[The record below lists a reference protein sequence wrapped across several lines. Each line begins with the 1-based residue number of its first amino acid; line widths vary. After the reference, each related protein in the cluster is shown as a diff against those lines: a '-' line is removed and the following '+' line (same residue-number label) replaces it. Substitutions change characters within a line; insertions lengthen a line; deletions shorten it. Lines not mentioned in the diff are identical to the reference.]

1 MINRQLNLLL
11 IFTYILIFFSCNKQ
25 DHNMVK
31 KELFGTLQNGENI
44 YSYTLTNKNGMSATI
59 INYGATVVK
68 LKVPD
73 KNGKIEDVI
82 LGYDS
87 LSSYVKG
94 ASFFGGIVGRYGNRI
109 AKGKFTLDGKE
120 YQLPI
125 NNGVNS
131 LHGGTIGFNKRVW
144 EAKEISGPAL
154 QLTYV
159 SPDGEEGYPGTLILT
174 VTYSLTDN
182 NGLKI
187 DYKATTDKPT
197 ILNPTNHC
205 YFNLTGDPNNT
216 ILNHVLMINADKF
229 TPVDSTL
236 IPTGQLE
243 DVANTPLDF
252 TNSTEIGKR
261 INDDFQ
267 QLKFAGG
274 YDHNWVLNNYNG
286 SVREA
291 VTLYDS
297 TSGILLKVLTDQPG
311 VQFYSGNFL
320 DGKDRGKEGIYYKF
334 RTGLCLEC
342 QHFPDSPNEKNFPS
356 VVLRP
361 GETYTQTTV
370 YEFSVK
376 WSSIWNQFNSKIQ

>member
-1 MINRQLNLLL
+1 MKTKLLNLFLL
-11 IFTYILIFFSCNKQ
+11 LMPALIFFSFTKQ

-31 KELFGTLQNGENI
+31 KELFGTLQDGEKI
-44 YSYTLTNKNGMSATI
+44 YSYILNNNNGMSATI

-68 LKVPD
+68 LKAPD
-73 KNGKIEDVI
+73 KNRKVEDLI

-94 ASFFGGIVGRYGNRI
+94 GSFFGGIVGRFGNRI
-109 AKGKFTLDGKE
+109 AKGRFTLDGKE
-120 YQLPI
+120 YQLSI
-125 NNGVNS
+125 NNGENH

-144 EAKEISGPAL
+144 KAKELSGSAL

-159 SPDGEEGYPGTLILT
+159 SPDGEEGYPGKLTIT
-174 VTYSLTDN
+174 VTYSLTDK

-187 DYKATTDKPT
+187 YYKATTDKPT

-205 YFNLTGDPNNT
+205 YFNLTGSPDNT
-216 ILNHVLMINADKF
+216 ILNHILMINADKF
-229 TPVDSTL
+229 TPVDKTL

-243 DVANTPLDF
+243 DVANTPMDF
-252 TNSTEIGKR
+252 RKPTRIGKH
-261 INDDFQ
+261 INDNFQ

-291 VTLYDS
+291 ATLYDS
-297 TSGILLKVLTDQPG
+297 TSGIFMKVLTDQPG
-311 VQFYSGNFL
+311 IQFYSGNFL
-320 DGKDRGKEGIYYKF
+320 DGKDRGKDGIYYKF

-342 QHFPDSPNEKNFPS
+342 QHFPDSPNKKNFPS

-361 GETYTQTTV
+361 GETYTQTTI

-376 WSSIWNQFNSKIQ
+376 

>member
-1 MINRQLNLLL
+1 MKEKQINWLL
-11 IFTYILIFFSCNKQ
+11 IFISILIFFSCNKQ

-44 YSYTLTNKNGMSATI
+44 YSYTLTNNNGMSATI

-73 KNGKIEDVI
+73 KDGKIEDVI

-94 ASFFGGIVGRYGNRI
+94 ASFFGGIVGRFGNRI

-120 YQLPI
+120 YQLTI
-125 NNGVNS
+125 NNGENS

-144 EAKEISGPAL
+144 EVKELNGPSL

-159 SPDGEEGYPGTLILT
+159 SPDGEEGYPGKLTLT
-174 VTYSLTDN
+174 VTYSLTDK

-187 DYKATTDKPT
+187 DYKAITDKPT

-205 YFNLTGDPNNT
+205 YFNLSGSPENT
-216 ILNHVLMINADKF
+216 ILDEMLMINADKF

-243 DVANTPLDF
+243 DVTNTPMDF
-252 TNSTEIGKR
+252 RTPTEIGDR
-261 INDDFQ
+261 INDNFQ

-291 VTLYDS
+291 ATLFDS

-311 VQFYSGNFL
+311 IQFYSGNFL
-320 DGKDRGKEGIYYKF
+320 NGKDRGKDGIFYKF

-342 QHFPDSPNEKNFPS
+342 QHFPDSPNEKDFPS
-356 VVLRP
+356 VVLKP
-361 GETYTQTTV
+361 GETYTQTTI
-370 YEFSVK
+370 YEFSIK
-376 WSSIWNQFNSKIQ
+376 

>member
-1 MINRQLNLLL
+1 MSVKQLNLLL
-11 IFTYILIFFSCNKQ
+11 ILISTLIFFSCNKQ

-44 YSYTLTNKNGMSATI
+44 YSYTLTNNNGMSATI

-94 ASFFGGIVGRYGNRI
+94 SSFFGGIVGRYGNRI

-120 YQLPI
+120 YQLTI
-125 NNGVNS
+125 NDGENS

-144 EAKEISGPAL
+144 EVKEINGENPAL

-159 SPDGEEGYPGTLILT
+159 SPDGEEGYPGTLTLT

-205 YFNLTGDPNNT
+205 YFNLSGSPNNT
-216 ILNHVLMINADKF
+216 ILNEMLMINADKF
-229 TPVDSTL
+229 TPIDSTL

-243 DVANTPLDF
+243 DVTNTPMDF
-252 TNSTEIGKR
+252 RKPTEIGKR
-261 INDDFQ
+261 INDNFQ
-267 QLKFAGG
+267 QLKYAGG

-291 VTLYDS
+291 ATLYDS

-311 VQFYSGNFL
+311 IQFYSGNFL
-320 DGKDRGKEGIYYKF
+320 NGKDRGKDGIYYKF
-334 RTGLCLEC
+334 RSGLCLEC

-356 VVLRP
+356 VVLKP

-376 WSSIWNQFNSKIQ
+376 

>member
-1 MINRQLNLLL
+1 MIKRHLNLLL
-11 IFTYILIFFSCNKQ
+11 IFTSILIFFSCNKQ

-73 KNGKIEDVI
+73 KNSKIEDVI

-154 QLTYV
+154 QLSYV
-159 SPDGEEGYPGTLILT
+159 SPDGEEGYPGTLTLS

-187 DYKATTDKPT
+187 DYIATTDKPT

-252 TNSTEIGKR
+252 TKPTEIGKR
-261 INDDFQ
+261 INEDFQ

-291 VTLYDS
+291 ATLYDS
-297 TSGILLKVLTDQPG
+297 ASGILLKVLTDQPG
-311 VQFYSGNFL
+311 IQFYSGNFL
-320 DGKDRGKEGIYYKF
+320 DGKDRGKDGIYYKF

-376 WSSIWNQFNSKIQ
+376 

>member
-1 MINRQLNLLL
+1 MREKKLSLLL
-11 IFTYILIFFSCNKQ
+11 IFISILIFFSCNKQ
-25 DHNMVK
+25 ENSMVK
-31 KELFGTLQNGENI
+31 KELFGTLQNRENI
-44 YSYTLTNKNGMSATI
+44 YSYTLTNKSGMSATI

-73 KNGKIEDVI
+73 KNGNIEDVI

-87 LSSYVKG
+87 LSGYVNG
-94 ASFFGGIVGRYGNRI
+94 ASYFGGIVGRYGNRI

-120 YQLPI
+120 YQLPT
-125 NNGVNS
+125 NNGQNS

-144 EAKEISGPAL
+144 QAKELEGENPAL

-159 SPDGEEGYPGTLILT
+159 SPDGEEGYPGTLTLT
-174 VTYSLTDN
+174 VTYTLTDK
-182 NGLKI
+182 NGLEI
-187 DYKATTDKPT
+187 NYKATTDKPT

-205 YFNLTGDPNNT
+205 YFNLSGDPNNT
-216 ILNHVLMINADKF
+216 ILNEVLMINADKF

-243 DVANTPLDF
+243 DVANTPMDF
-252 TNSTEIGKR
+252 RKPTEIGER

-267 QLKFAGG
+267 QLKYAGG

-286 SVREA
+286 SVREG
-291 VTLYDS
+291 VTAYDS
-297 TSGILLKVLTDQPG
+297 TSGIFMEVLTDQPG
-311 VQFYSGNFL
+311 VQFYTGNFL
-320 DGKDRGKEGIYYKF
+320 DGKDRGKDGIYYKF
-334 RTGLCLEC
+334 RTGFCLEC
-342 QHFPDSPNEKNFPS
+342 QHFPDSPNQKDFPS

-361 GETYTQTTV
+361 GETYTQTTI

-376 WSSIWNQFNSKIQ
+376 

>member
-1 MINRQLNLLL
+1 
-11 IFTYILIFFSCNKQ
+11 
-25 DHNMVK
+25 MVK

-376 WSSIWNQFNSKIQ
+376 

>member
-1 MINRQLNLLL
+1 MKEKQINWLL
-11 IFTYILIFFSCNKQ
+11 IFISILIFFSCNKQ

-44 YSYTLTNKNGMSATI
+44 YSYTLTNNNGMSATI

-73 KNGKIEDVI
+73 KDGKIEDVI

-94 ASFFGGIVGRYGNRI
+94 ASFFGGIVGRFGNRI

-120 YQLPI
+120 YQLTI
-125 NNGVNS
+125 NNGENS

-144 EAKEISGPAL
+144 EVKELNGPSL

-159 SPDGEEGYPGTLILT
+159 SPDGEEGYPGKLTLT
-174 VTYSLTDN
+174 VTYSLTDK

-187 DYKATTDKPT
+187 DYKAITDKST

-205 YFNLTGDPNNT
+205 YFNLSGSPENT
-216 ILNHVLMINADKF
+216 ILDEMLMINADKF

-243 DVANTPLDF
+243 DVTNTPMDF
-252 TNSTEIGKR
+252 RTPTEIGDR
-261 INDDFQ
+261 INDNFQ

-291 VTLYDS
+291 ATLFDS

-311 VQFYSGNFL
+311 IQFYSGNFL
-320 DGKDRGKEGIYYKF
+320 NGKDRGKDGIFYKF

-342 QHFPDSPNEKNFPS
+342 QHFPDSPNEKDFPS
-356 VVLRP
+356 VVLKP
-361 GETYTQTTV
+361 GETYTQTTI
-370 YEFSVK
+370 YEFSIK
-376 WSSIWNQFNSKIQ
+376 

>member
-1 MINRQLNLLL
+1 MREKKLSLLL
-11 IFTYILIFFSCNKQ
+11 IFISILIFFSCNKQ
-25 DHNMVK
+25 ENSMVK

-73 KNGKIEDVI
+73 KNSKIEDVI

-187 DYKATTDKPT
+187 DYIATTDKPT

-252 TNSTEIGKR
+252 TKPKEIGKR

-291 VTLYDS
+291 ATLYDS

-311 VQFYSGNFL
+311 IQFYSGNFL
-320 DGKDRGKEGIYYKF
+320 NGKDRGKDGIYYKF
-334 RTGLCLEC
+334 RSGLCLEC

-356 VVLRP
+356 VVLKP

-376 WSSIWNQFNSKIQ
+376 

>member
-1 MINRQLNLLL
+1 MIKRHLNLLL
-11 IFTYILIFFSCNKQ
+11 IFTSILIFFSCNKQ

-73 KNGKIEDVI
+73 KNSKIEDVI

-159 SPDGEEGYPGTLILT
+159 SPDGEEGYPGTLTLS

-187 DYKATTDKPT
+187 DYIATTDKPT

-216 ILNHVLMINADKF
+216 ILYHVLMINADKF

-252 TNSTEIGKR
+252 TKPTEIGKR
-261 INDDFQ
+261 INEDFQ

-291 VTLYDS
+291 ATLYDS
-297 TSGILLKVLTDQPG
+297 ASGILLKVLTDQPG
-311 VQFYSGNFL
+311 IQFYSGNFL
-320 DGKDRGKEGIYYKF
+320 DGKDRGKDGIYYKF

-376 WSSIWNQFNSKIQ
+376 

>member
-1 MINRQLNLLL
+1 MREKKLSLLL
-11 IFTYILIFFSCNKQ
+11 IFISILIFFSCNKQ
-25 DHNMVK
+25 ENSMVK

-44 YSYTLTNKNGMSATI
+44 YSYTLTNKSGMSATI

-73 KNGKIEDVI
+73 KNGNIEDVI

-87 LSSYVKG
+87 LSGYVNG
-94 ASFFGGIVGRYGNRI
+94 ASYFGGIVGRYGNRI

-120 YQLPI
+120 YQLPT
-125 NNGVNS
+125 NNGQNS

-144 EAKEISGPAL
+144 QAKELEGENPAL

-159 SPDGEEGYPGTLILT
+159 SPDGEEGYPGTLTLT
-174 VTYSLTDN
+174 VTYTLTDK
-182 NGLKI
+182 NGLEI
-187 DYKATTDKPT
+187 NYKATTDKPT

-205 YFNLTGDPNNT
+205 YFNLSGDPNNT
-216 ILNHVLMINADKF
+216 ILNEVLMINADKF

-243 DVANTPLDF
+243 DVANTPMDF
-252 TNSTEIGKR
+252 RKPTEIGER

-267 QLKFAGG
+267 QLKYAGG

-286 SVREA
+286 SVREG
-291 VTLYDS
+291 VTAYDS
-297 TSGILLKVLTDQPG
+297 TSGIFMEVLTDQPG
-311 VQFYSGNFL
+311 VQFYTGNFL
-320 DGKDRGKEGIYYKF
+320 DGKDRGKDGIYYKF
-334 RTGLCLEC
+334 RTGFCLEC
-342 QHFPDSPNEKNFPS
+342 QHFPDSPNQKDFPS

-361 GETYTQTTV
+361 GETYTQTTI

-376 WSSIWNQFNSKIQ
+376 

>member
-1 MINRQLNLLL
+1 MRKKKLNLFL
-11 IFTYILIFFSCNKQ
+11 IFISILIFISCNKQ
-25 DHNMVK
+25 GNNLVK
-31 KELFGTLQNGENI
+31 KELFGTLQNGEDI
-44 YSYTLTNKNGMSATI
+44 YSYTLTNNSGMSATI

-73 KNGKIEDVI
+73 KNGKTEDVI

-87 LSSYVKG
+87 LSGYVKG
-94 ASFFGGIVGRYGNRI
+94 ASYFGGIVGRYGNRI
-109 AKGKFTLDGKE
+109 AKGRFTLDGKE
-120 YQLPI
+120 YQLPL
-125 NNGVNS
+125 NNGPNS

-144 EAKEISGPAL
+144 KAEELNGNNPAL

-159 SPDGEEGYPGTLILT
+159 SVDGEEGYPGTLTLI
-174 VTYSLTDN
+174 VTYSLTDK

-187 DYKATTDKPT
+187 DYKATTDKAT

-229 TPVDSTL
+229 TPVDSSL

-243 DVANTPLDF
+243 DVANTPMDF
-252 TNSTEIGKR
+252 RKPTEIGER

-291 VTLYDS
+291 ATVYDS
-297 TSGILLKVLTDQPG
+297 TSGIFMEVLTDQPG
-311 VQFYSGNFL
+311 VQFYTGNFL
-320 DGKDRGKEGIYYKF
+320 NGMDGGKDGIYYKF
-334 RTGLCLEC
+334 RTALCLEC
-342 QHFPDSPNEKNFPS
+342 QHFPDSPNEKTFPS

-376 WSSIWNQFNSKIQ
+376 

>member
-1 MINRQLNLLL
+1 MREKQLSLLL
-11 IFTYILIFFSCNKQ
+11 VFISILIFFSCNKQ
-25 DHNMVK
+25 GHNMVK

-44 YSYTLTNKNGMSATI
+44 YSYTLTNNNEMSVTI
-59 INYGATVVK
+59 IDYGATVVK

-87 LSSYVKG
+87 LSGYVNGQSY
-94 ASFFGGIVGRYGNRI
+94 FGGIVGRFGNRI
-109 AKGKFTLDGKE
+109 AKGKFTIDGKE
-120 YQLPI
+120 YQLTI

-144 EAKEISGPAL
+144 EAKEIDGENPAL

-159 SPDGEEGYPGTLILT
+159 SPDGEEGYPGTLTLT
-174 VTYSLTDN
+174 VTYSLTN
-182 NGLKI
+182 KNGLKI
-187 DYKATTDKPT
+187 NYKATTDKAT

-205 YFNLTGDPNNT
+205 YFNLSGNPNNT
-216 ILNHVLMINADKF
+216 ILNDILMINADKF

-243 DVANTPLDF
+243 DVANTPMDF
-252 TNSTEIGKR
+252 RTPTEIGKR
-261 INDDFQ
+261 INDNNQ

-274 YDHNWVLNNYNG
+274 YDFNWVLNNYNG

-291 VTLYDS
+291 ATVFDS
-297 TSGILLKVLTDQPG
+297 TSGIFMEVLTDQPG
-311 VQFYSGNFL
+311 IQFYSGNFL
-320 DGKDRGKEGIYYKF
+320 NGKDRGKEGIYYKY

-342 QHFPDSPNEKNFPS
+342 QHFPDSPNEKDFPS
-356 VVLRP
+356 VVLNP
-361 GETYTQTTV
+361 GETYAQTTI
-370 YEFSVK
+370 YEFTVK
-376 WSSIWNQFNSKIQ
+376 

>member
-1 MINRQLNLLL
+1 MKSKSLSLFLLL
-11 IFTYILIFFSCNKQ
+11 IPALLSFSCTKQ
-25 DHNMVK
+25 DHYMVK
-31 KELFGTLQNGENI
+31 KELFGTLQNGDEI
-44 YSYTLTNKNGMSATI
+44 YSYVLTNKNNMSAEI

-68 LKVPD
+68 LSAPD
-73 KNGKIEDVI
+73 RNGKIEDII

-87 LSSYVKG
+87 LSSYVNG
-94 ASFFGGIVGRYGNRI
+94 SSFFGGIVGRYGNRI
-109 AKGKFTLDGKE
+109 AKGRFTLDGKE

-125 NNGVNS
+125 NNPPNS

-144 EAKEISGPAL
+144 KAEELNGNNPAL

-159 SPDGEEGYPGTLILT
+159 SVDGEEGYPGTLTLI
-174 VTYSLTDN
+174 VTYSLTDK

-187 DYKATTDKPT
+187 DYKATTDKAT

-229 TPVDSTL
+229 TPVDSSL

-243 DVANTPLDF
+243 DVANTPMDF
-252 TNSTEIGKR
+252 RKPTEIGER

-291 VTLYDS
+291 ATVYDS
-297 TSGILLKVLTDQPG
+297 TSGIFMEVLTDQPG
-311 VQFYSGNFL
+311 VQFYTGNFL
-320 DGKDRGKEGIYYKF
+320 NGMDRGKDGIYYKF
-334 RTGLCLEC
+334 RTALCLEC
-342 QHFPDSPNEKNFPS
+342 QHFPDSPNEKTFPS

-376 WSSIWNQFNSKIQ
+376 

>member
-1 MINRQLNLLL
+1 MKSKSLSLFLLL
-11 IFTYILIFFSCNKQ
+11 IPALLSFSCTKQ
-25 DHNMVK
+25 DHYMVK
-31 KELFGTLQNGENI
+31 KELFGTLQNGDEI
-44 YSYTLTNKNGMSATI
+44 YSYVLTNKNNMSAEI

-68 LKVPD
+68 LSAPD
-73 KNGKIEDVI
+73 RNGKIEDII

-87 LSSYVKG
+87 LSSYVNG
-94 ASFFGGIVGRYGNRI
+94 SSFFGGIVGRYGNRI
-109 AKGKFTLDGKE
+109 AKGRFTLDGKE

-125 NNGVNS
+125 NNPPNS

-144 EAKEISGPAL
+144 KAKELSGDIPAVEF
-154 QLTYV
+154 TYL
-159 SPDGEEGYPGTLILT
+159 SPDGEEGYPGDLT
-174 VTYSLTDN
+174 ISVTYSLTDE

-205 YFNLTGDPNNT
+205 YFNLTGNPNNT

-243 DVANTPLDF
+243 DVANTPMDF
-252 TNSTEIGKR
+252 RKPKTIGKD

-286 SVREA
+286 SVREV

-297 TSGILLKVLTDQPG
+297 TSGRYMEVLTDQPG
-311 VQFYSGNFL
+311 IQFYSGNFL
-320 DGKDRGKEGIYYKF
+320 NGKDRGKDGIYYKF

-342 QHFPDSPNEKNFPS
+342 QHYPDSPNKDNFPS

-361 GETYTQTTV
+361 GETYTQTTI
-370 YEFSVK
+370 YKFSVK
-376 WSSIWNQFNSKIQ
+376 

>member
-1 MINRQLNLLL
+1 
-11 IFTYILIFFSCNKQ
+11 
-25 DHNMVK
+25 MVK
-31 KELFGTLQNGENI
+31 KELFGTLQNGEKI
-44 YSYTLTNKNGMSATI
+44 YSYTLNNNGMSATI

-73 KNGKIEDVI
+73 RNGKTEDVI

-94 ASFFGGIVGRYGNRI
+94 SSYFGGIVGRFGNRI

-144 EAKEISGPAL
+144 DAKELSGPAL

-159 SPDGEEGYPGTLILT
+159 SPDGEEGYPGTLTLT
-174 VTYSLTDN
+174 VTYSLTN
-182 NGLKI
+182 ENGLKI

-197 ILNPTNHC
+197 VLNPTNHC
-205 YFNLTGDPNNT
+205 YFNLSGNPNNT
-216 ILNHVLMINADKF
+216 ILNDVLMINADKF

-243 DVANTPLDF
+243 DVANTPMDF
-252 TNSTEIGKR
+252 RKPIEIGKR

-267 QLKFAGG
+267 QLKYAGG

-291 VTLYDS
+291 VTLHNS
-297 TSGILLKVLTDQPG
+297 VSGIFLKVLTDQPG

-320 DGKDRGKEGIYYKF
+320 DGKDRGKDGIYYKF

-361 GETYTQTTV
+361 GETYTQTTI

-376 WSSIWNQFNSKIQ
+376 

>member
-1 MINRQLNLLL
+1 MREKQFSLLL
-11 IFTYILIFFSCNKQ
+11 ILISTLIFFSCNKQ

-44 YSYTLTNKNGMSATI
+44 YSYTLTNNNGMSATI
-59 INYGATVVK
+59 INYGATVVN
-68 LKVPD
+68 LHVPD

-94 ASFFGGIVGRYGNRI
+94 ASYFGGIVGRYGNRI

-120 YQLPI
+120 YQLPT

-144 EAKEISGPAL
+144 EAKELNGSTL

-159 SPDGEEGYPGTLILT
+159 SPDGEEGYPGTFTLT
-174 VTYSLTDN
+174 VTYSLTDKD
-182 NGLKI
+182 GLKI

-205 YFNLTGDPNNT
+205 YFNLTGNPNNT
-216 ILNHVLMINADKF
+216 ILNHILMINADKF

-236 IPTGQLE
+236 IPMGQLE
-243 DVANTPLDF
+243 DVANTPMDF
-252 TNSTEIGKR
+252 RKPTEIGKR

-291 VTLYDS
+291 ATLYDS

-311 VQFYSGNFL
+311 IQFYSGNFL
-320 DGKDRGKEGIYYKF
+320 DGKDKGKDGIYYKF

-356 VVLRP
+356 VVLKP

-376 WSSIWNQFNSKIQ
+376 

>member
-1 MINRQLNLLL
+1 MREKQFSLLL
-11 IFTYILIFFSCNKQ
+11 ILISTLIFFSCNKQ

-44 YSYTLTNKNGMSATI
+44 YSYTLTNNNGMSATI
-59 INYGATVVK
+59 INYGATVVN
-68 LKVPD
+68 LHVPD

-94 ASFFGGIVGRYGNRI
+94 ASYFGGIVGRYGNRI

-120 YQLPI
+120 YQLPT

-144 EAKEISGPAL
+144 EAKELNGSTL

-159 SPDGEEGYPGTLILT
+159 SPDGEEGYPGTLTLT
-174 VTYSLTDN
+174 VTYSLTDKD
-182 NGLKI
+182 GLKI

-205 YFNLTGDPNNT
+205 YFNLTGNPNNT
-216 ILNHVLMINADKF
+216 ILNHILMINADKF

-236 IPTGQLE
+236 IPMGQLE
-243 DVANTPLDF
+243 DVANTPMDF
-252 TNSTEIGKR
+252 RKPTEIGKR

-291 VTLYDS
+291 ATLYDS

-311 VQFYSGNFL
+311 IQFYSGNFL
-320 DGKDRGKEGIYYKF
+320 DGKDKGKDGIYYKF

-356 VVLRP
+356 VVLKP

-376 WSSIWNQFNSKIQ
+376 

>member
-1 MINRQLNLLL
+1 MKEKQLSLLL
-11 IFTYILIFFSCNKQ
+11 VFLSILIFFSCNNQ

-31 KELFGTLQNGENI
+31 KELFGTLQDGENI
-44 YSYTLTNKNGMSATI
+44 YSYTLSNDNGMSTTI

-94 ASFFGGIVGRYGNRI
+94 SSYFGGIVGRYGNRI
-109 AKGKFTLDGKE
+109 AKGRFTLDGKE

-144 EAKEISGPAL
+144 EAKELSGPAL

-159 SPDGEEGYPGTLILT
+159 SPDGEEGYPGTLTIT
-174 VTYSLTDN
+174 VTYSLTDK

-205 YFNLTGDPNNT
+205 YFNLSGDPNNT
-216 ILNHVLMINADKF
+216 ILNNIVMINADKF

-252 TNSTEIGKR
+252 RKPTEVGKR

-267 QLKFAGG
+267 QLKYAGG
-274 YDHNWVLNNYNG
+274 YDFNWVLNNYNG

-291 VTLYDS
+291 ATVYDS
-297 TSGILLKVLTDQPG
+297 TSGIFMKVLTDQPG
-311 VQFYSGNFL
+311 LQFYTGNFL
-320 DGKDRGKEGIYYKF
+320 NGKDRGKYGIYYKF

-356 VVLRP
+356 TVLRP
-361 GETYTQTTV
+361 GHTYTQTTI

-376 WSSIWNQFNSKIQ
+376 